1 VRLVPAAS
9 STIDTAPIADWL
21 IAGIA
26 PRARPQDV
34 IAGFCERLA
43 AAGVPL
49 DRFAL
54 FVRALHPDNIGRSW
68 MWWPNRGV
76 EAGFGTY
83 AEIETPDY
91 ALSPFAIVSR
101 TLQPYRA
108 RLDGPDEPAAPALKR
123 LRAEGAIDYLA
134 VPLPFFDGSV
144 QAATYAT
151 WRREGFTAAE
161 IAAMVALGPAVT
173 RVSEIYALRRVVAN
187 LLDAYV
193 GHRSGERILAG
204 HIRRGD
210 TEAIDA
216 AIWLSDLR
224 DFTAMSDGTPGAEI
238 IARLNR
244 HFDRVVPPIEAAGG
258 EVLKFI
264 GDAVLAIFPVGPGDG
279 VAAAC
284 AAAWR
289 AARAVCDAPPADD
302 DHPFRI
308 ALHAGT
314 VLYGNIGGGKR
325 VDFTAIGP
333 AVNLAAR
340 LSALA
345 GELGEDLVASAEFAA
360 HCGAGLRH
368 RGAYALRGINGPQ
381 DVYVPAAGPAPGP
394 AVG

>member
-1 VRLVPAAS
+1 MIVPNA
-9 STIDTAPIADWL
+9 IDTTAIADYL

-34 IAGFCERLA
+34 VAGYCERLA
-43 AAGVPL
+43 AAGVAL
-49 DRFAL
+49 GRFAL
-54 FVRALHPDNIGRSW
+54 FVRTLHPDHIGRSW
-68 MWWPNRGV
+68 MWWPGRGV
-76 EAGFGTY
+76 EAVLGTY

-91 ALSPFAIVSR
+91 ALSPFAIVNR
-101 TLQPYRA
+101 TLQPYRE
-108 RLDGPDEPAAPALKR
+108 RLDGPAEPAAPALKR

-151 WRREGFTAAE
+151 WRPGGFTDAE
-161 IAAMVALGPAVT
+161 IAAMVALGPSVT
-173 RVSEIYALRRVVAN
+173 RVSEIYALRRIVAN

-224 DFTAMSDGTPGAEI
+224 DFTSMSDALPGPEI

-284 AAAWR
+284 DAAWR

-302 DHPFRI
+302 EHPFRI

-314 VLYGNIGGGKR
+314 VLYGNIGGGRR

-333 AVNLAAR
+333 AVNFAAR

-345 GELGEDLVASAEFAA
+345 GDLGERLVASAEFAR
-360 HCGAGLRH
+360 HAGQSLRR
-368 RGAYALRGINGPQ
+368 RGAYELRGISGVQ
-381 DVYVPAAGPAPGP
+381 EVYVPSANPGSGQNGAPGT
-394 AVG
+394 